1 MLHSILKASVA
12 ILFLMVAS
20 SVPANAE
27 LRWNP
32 VNPWFGGN
40 AYNGSWLLSQAQTHR
55 PAPAK
60 AKKVE
65 DPIADFQKSV
75 QRQIMS
81 RLAMRLV
88 QGAFGD
94 SELTQGTYVIGD
106 FSVTVQQDDDGISV
120 NLVNAAT
127 GTSTTVEI
135 PVYY

>member
-1 MLHSILKASVA
+1 MRRATLIATIAFAVIA
-12 ILFLMVAS
+12 A
-20 SVPANAE
+20 SVPANAQ
-27 LRWNP
+27 LRWTP

-65 DPIADFQKSV
+65 DPIADFKKSL

-81 RLAMRLV
+81 RLALRLV

-94 SELTQGTYVIGD
+94 SAITQGTYVIGD
-106 FSVTVQQDDDGISV
+106 FSVSVQQDEDGISV
-120 NLVNAAT
+120 QLINAAN
-127 GTSTTVEI
+127 GTSTTVQI

>member
-1 MLHSILKASVA
+1 MRRWILVGVLAFLGASPPAKAQ
-12 ILFLMVAS
+12 
-20 SVPANAE
+20 

-40 AYNGSWLLSQAQTHR
+40 AYNGTWLLSQAQVHR
-55 PAPAK
+55 PVPAK

-75 QRQIMS
+75 QRQLMS
-81 RLAMRLV
+81 RLALRLV

-94 SELTQGTYVIGD
+94 STLMPGTYVFGN
-106 FSVTVQQDDDGISV
+106 FSVTVQQDEEGISV
-120 NLVNAAT
+120 NLVNAVN
-127 GTSTTVEI
+127 GTSTTVQI

>member
-1 MLHSILKASVA
+1 MRRSVKVATFAAAFA
-12 ILFLMVAS
+12 IIAS
-20 SVPANAE
+20 SVPAKAQ

-40 AYNGSWLLSQAQTHR
+40 AYNGSWLLSQAQAHR
-55 PAPAK
+55 PSPAK

-65 DPIADFQKSV
+65 DPIADFQKSL
-75 QRQIMS
+75 QRQIMT
-81 RLAMRLV
+81 RLALQLV

-94 SELTQGTYVIGD
+94 SAMTQGTYVIGD

-120 NLVNAAT
+120 NLINAAN